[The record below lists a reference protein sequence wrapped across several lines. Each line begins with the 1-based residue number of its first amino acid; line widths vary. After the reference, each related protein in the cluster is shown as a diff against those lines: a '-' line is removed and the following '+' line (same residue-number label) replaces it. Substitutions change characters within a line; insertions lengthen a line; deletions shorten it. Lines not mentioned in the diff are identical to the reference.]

1 MIDLLK
7 DARAEIAACW
17 EGCRSAASRRS
28 SGARHIITFW
38 APRDFLASLDE
49 AVRLED
55 SDRSKFIRR
64 ALRER
69 LKTIGIP
76 VTEEAA

>member
-1 MIDLLK
+1 MKRGSVTKLK
-7 DARAEIAACW
+7 SQLVTVW
-17 EGCRSAASRRS
+17 VP
-28 SGARHIITFW
+28 RHI
-38 APRDFLASLDE
+38 AASLDE

-76 VTEEAA
+76 VAEEAA